1 MSKAYDLHRLTVLVA
16 DDNQHMASLVMGILK
31 MAGIKNVITANTG
44 MKAWAEIRDR
54 PVDIAVI
61 DWMMPEL
68 TGFDLLK
75 RLRTGDD
82 SPAPLLPVIMMTG
95 YTERW
100 RVVAMRDVG
109 ATEVLAK
116 PISAKALIDRVIHV
130 VTKPR
135 AFVETAVY
143 FGPDRRRRFD
153 LAPEGEERRSGAD
166 DGSMVDRAYQ
176 DGAMEDRLSQD
187 EINALFG

>member
-1 MSKAYDLHRLTVLVA
+1 MSTTYDLQRVTVLVA
-16 DDNQHMASLVMGILK
+16 DDNQHMATLVMGILK
-31 MAGIKNVITANTG
+31 MAGIKNTIIANTG

-54 PVDIAVI
+54 PIDLAIV
-61 DWMMPEL
+61 DWMMPEM
-68 TGFDLLK
+68 TGHDLLK
-75 RLRTGDD
+75 RLRTADD

-95 YTERW
+95 FTERW
-100 RVVAMRDVG
+100 RVLAMRDVG

-135 AFVETAVY
+135 PFVETSVY

-153 LAPEGEERRSGAD
+153 APPDGNDRRTETGD
-166 DGSMVDRAYQ
+166 DAMVDKAWGA
-176 DGAMEDRLSQD
+176 GAMEDRLSQA
-187 EINALFG
+187 EINALFS